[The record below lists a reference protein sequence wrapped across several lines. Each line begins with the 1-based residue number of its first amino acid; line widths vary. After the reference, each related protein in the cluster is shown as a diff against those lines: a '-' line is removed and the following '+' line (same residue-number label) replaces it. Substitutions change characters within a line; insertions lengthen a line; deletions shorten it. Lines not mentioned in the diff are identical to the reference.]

1 MVEAVI
7 EAIEN
12 AGLRFD
18 LAAAVVGG
26 IISYARLKVEL
37 AEFFSQALPRS
48 RLSIED
54 LYIRAFGDHAPDG
67 LLVLGVLSGAAL
79 GFILT
84 RSLMSVFRVAFPE
97 VIKQVAESDPN
108 PQLVPYRLPPWPD
121 EGKTPHFVIGEE
133 HHSDG
138 RFCSAPSWHVIP
150 LKGLVGSVLVVGA
163 PGTAKTAAVILPFI
177 EQLTEFRA
185 RDPASKVSLFVL
197 DRKGSL
203 GQQVRKIAERHGR
216 SRDLVVLRLGGP
228 KLNLLSDAL
237 PAASIA
243 AALVAANSL
252 RQAGA
257 SHDEPEWIKSGI
269 YRIFWHALGISRQAY
284 GPTTLKNLSQLLS
297 GPLRADP
304 SPDDPN
310 AVPEALAKELE
321 RYRQAFKAR
330 LIRGDFPDTA
340 AAEEEFE
347 YHAQYFERQ
356 FVRMNAR
363 NKATLIDAA
372 LDLVEPFA
380 SPELAETFCPAVR
393 DRPQTVRDRSPTASN
408 PEYPGMSA
416 LMESGH
422 IVVFEP
428 DERLGRAAV
437 TIAILLKLEFQR
449 AALGRLKQ
457 AEASGEP
464 ISRLWGF
471 VADEYQSF
479 VSVGGQDE
487 GDDGFVALSREALI
501 TNVFA
506 TQSLAGLQARIG
518 EPKLRTLMGAIRTKL
533 FLTLT
538 DPSDCQLAS
547 RIAGE
552 DYRRIQST
560 SFSEANKN
568 ARLNPVTDTLQAGST
583 TVSEQRSYSEQLRPD
598 FLPVAFSRLQ
608 TFEAIACVFDGQR
621 QRDPVKLYLKPA
633 FLPRE
638 LPHNQFPHHKRA
650 AKGTTS

>member
-37 AEFFSQALPRS
+37 ADFFSQALPRA
-48 RLSIED
+48 RYSIGD
-54 LYIRAFGDHAPDG
+54 LFTAAFGSHAHTG

-97 VIKQVAESDPN
+97 VIKQVAESDPK

-121 EGKTPHFVIGEE
+121 EGQTPQFVIGEE

-138 RFCSAPSWHVIP
+138 KFCSTPSWHVIP

-203 GQQVRKIAERHGR
+203 GGQVRKIAERHGR

-269 YRIFWHALGISRQAY
+269 YRIFWHALGIYRLAY
-284 GPTTLKNLSQLLS
+284 GPTTLKDLCQLLS

-304 SPDDPN
+304 PPDEPN
-310 AVPEALAKELE
+310 TVPEQLKKELE
-321 RYRQAFKAR
+321 RYYKAFQAR
-330 LIRGDFPDTA
+330 LSRGDFPDPAA

-347 YHAQYFERQ
+347 YHAQYFEHQ

-380 SPELAETFCPAVR
+380 SPQLAETFCP
-393 DRPQTVRDRSPTASN
+393 TVRDRSQTARDR
-408 PEYPGMSA
+408 PQAAKVEYPGMSA

-457 AEASGEP
+457 AEATGEP